1 VTTENNSQSEI
12 AQFPLNE
19 KVFLSG
25 PAGAGKTTVGV
36 RRMVHILNQGI
47 RADTLL
53 VLTPQ
58 RTLQDPY
65 RTALS
70 DPSEGPGG
78 EVTLATIGGLARRM
92 IDLFW
97 PLVAESAGF
106 AHPEQPP
113 IFLTLETAQYYMAHL
128 VRPLLDQG
136 YFESITIDRNRLYS
150 QILDNLNKSAA
161 VGFPLEEIG
170 ERLISAWYG
179 DPVQRRVYTDAQES
193 AALFRAYCLE
203 KNLLDF
209 SLQLEVFWKYAW
221 PEEYIRK
228 YLARSFRHLIYD
240 NVEEDVPRS
249 HDLVRSWLPEF
260 ESALLICD
268 EGGGFRRFL
277 GADPSSGQALAEL
290 CQYTFTLK
298 ESFVSSEAI
307 LRLDQDLQTVILTGR
322 SQPTETNFN
331 TSGLTLLLRPDSEH
345 ELPRFYPELLEA
357 ISTETAA
364 LVQDG
369 MPPSE
374 IAILAPY
381 LSDSL
386 RFSLTNRLE
395 AHGIPWQTQRPSRS
409 LHDEPASKAMLTL
422 AELAHPVWKI
432 HPSKFD
438 VAYALLQIIT
448 DMDLV
453 RAQLLTEIV
462 YRQKD
467 LSLAPFDGLMADAQ
481 ERITYTFG
489 SRYTTL
495 REWILEYQ
503 SHEALPLDHFLRKL
517 FGEVLSQPGFGF
529 HSNLDAI
536 HVAGNLVESIR
547 KFRGATE
554 SAFDPQAVET
564 GREYLEMLREGV
576 ISAQY
581 LESWRIQDQ
590 PAVWISPAYT
600 FLMRNHPTSVQFWL
614 DAGSSGWY
622 ERLAQPLT
630 QPYVLSRAWETGQ
643 IWTDADEV
651 RHNQEN
657 LACLVSG
664 LLHRCKDRI
673 YLGISELGESGFEQR
688 GELIKA
694 FQVIFQGMES

>member
-1 VTTENNSQSEI
+1 MEF

-36 RRMVHILNQGI
+36 HRMIHILNQGV
-47 RADTLL
+47 RADSLL

-58 RTLQDPY
+58 RTLQEPY
-65 RTALS
+65 RMALS
-70 DPSEGPGG
+70 EPAAGPSG

-92 IDLFW
+92 VELFW

-113 IFLTLETAQYYMAHL
+113 VFLTLETAQYYMAHL

-161 VGFPLEEIG
+161 VGFPVEEIG
-170 ERLISAWYG
+170 NRLDSAWYG
-179 DPVQRRVYTDAQES
+179 DPSQRRVYADAQEC
-193 AALFRAYCLE
+193 ATRFRAYCLQE
-203 KNLLDF
+203 NLLDF
-209 SLQLEVFWKYAW
+209 SLQLEVFWKYVW
-221 PEEYIRK
+221 PEELVRRH
-228 YLARSFRHLIYD
+228 LAHSFRHMIYD
-240 NVEEDVPRS
+240 NLEEDVPRS
-249 HDLVRSWLPEF
+249 HDLVRAWLPEF

-277 GADPSSGQALAEL
+277 GADPQSGQALAEV
-290 CQYTFTLK
+290 CQHTFTLE
-298 ESFVSSEAI
+298 ESFVSAESI
-307 LRLDQDLQTVILTGR
+307 SRLEQALHSVILTGR
-322 SQPTETNFN
+322 SPN
-331 TSGLTLLLRPDSEH
+331 TQGALSKSSLTLLTRPDSQS
-345 ELPRFYPELLEA
+345 ELPRYYPELLEA
-357 ISTETAA
+357 ITAETAN
-364 LVQDG
+364 LIQDG
-369 MPPSE
+369 LPPSE

-381 LSDSL
+381 LSDAL

-395 AHGIPWQTQRPSRS
+395 ARGIPWQTQRPSRS
-409 LHDEPASKAMLTL
+409 LRDEPASQALLTL
-422 AELAHPVWKI
+422 AELAHPLWKL

-438 VAYALLQIIT
+438 VAYALLHIIA

-462 YRQKD
+462 YRQKEF
-467 LSLAPFDGLMADAQ
+467 SLAPFEGLTAEAQ
-481 ERITYTFG
+481 ERITYSFG
-489 SRYTTL
+489 NRYSTL
-495 REWILEYQ
+495 RDWILQYT
-503 SHEALPLDHFLRKL
+503 SHDPLPLDHFLRKL
-517 FGEVLSQPGFGF
+517 FGEVLAQPGFGF

-536 HVAGNLVESIR
+536 RVAGNLVESIR
-547 KFRGATE
+547 KFRQATE
-554 SAFDPQAVET
+554 AAFKTEAVDT
-564 GREYLEMLREGV
+564 GREYLEMLHDGV

-581 LESWRIQDQ
+581 LESWQMQAQ
-590 PAVWISPAYT
+590 PAVLISPAYT
-600 FLMRNHPTSVQFWL
+600 FLMRNRPTSVQFWL
-614 DAGSSGWY
+614 DAGSNGWY

-630 QPYVLSRAWETGQ
+630 HPYVLSRAWEYGQ

-673 YLGISELGESGFEQR
+673 YLGFSELGESGFEQR
-688 GELIKA
+688 GELIRA
-694 FQVIFQGMES
+694 FQVIFQNMES